1 MADNSYILITAAYN
15 EASMIENTIK
25 SVITQKTL
33 PSKWIIVNDGSIDDT
48 ECIVENYARD
58 NNFIELITRV
68 KKEGRDFA
76 SKVSAIR
83 YGLNKVDLNDIN
95 FIGILDADVSFD
107 SYYFASIIDRF
118 NSSPKLGIAG
128 GSFFDIYK
136 GKKYKIWTS
145 KYSVRGAAQLFRKE
159 CFQQIG
165 GLLPLKYGG
174 EDGVAC
180 IAARMHGWEITNFEE
195 LVVLHHR
202 RTGSADK
209 NIFKR
214 RFRDGIVEYSLGYH
228 PLFQFIKCVSRV
240 FKEKPYVLASLLRLF
255 GFWWASFKREERI
268 IPNDIIKYT
277 RKEQLQRI
285 LRLSY

>member
-1 MADNSYILITAAYN
+1 M
-15 EASMIENTIK
+15 
-25 SVITQKTL
+25 
-33 PSKWIIVNDGSIDDT
+33 
-48 ECIVENYARD
+48 
-58 NNFIELITRV
+58 
-68 KKEGRDFA
+68 
-76 SKVSAIR
+76 
-83 YGLNKVDLNDIN
+83 
-95 FIGILDADVSFD
+95 
-107 SYYFASIIDRF
+107 
-118 NSSPKLGIAG
+118 
-128 GSFFDIYK
+128 
-136 GKKYKIWTS
+136 
-145 KYSVRGAAQLFRKE
+145 
-159 CFQQIG
+159 
-165 GLLPLKYGG
+165 
-174 EDGVAC
+174 AC